1 MENKKIGER
10 IKKAR
15 KSAGLSLEELANSA
29 DVNKST
35 MLRYENGEILN
46 IKLPTLE
53 AIAKKL
59 DVNTSWLLYKSDV
72 AERGL
77 IEEEVSE
84 IADLLKKREDLMEL
98 FRIAVAAK
106 PEEVE
111 KMIAVFKALQG

>member
-1 MENKKIGER
+1 MENAEVGKR
-10 IKKAR
+10 IREAR
-15 KSAGLSLEELANSA
+15 KRAGLSLEELASSA

-77 IEEEVSE
+77 AEEEINE
-84 IADLLKKREDLMEL
+84 IVELLKKREDLTEL
-98 FRIAVAAK
+98 FKIAVAAK
-106 PEEVE
+106 PEDVE
-111 KMIAVFKALQG
+111 KMVAVFKALQG